1 MGSFYCRK
9 LLLLHA
15 SGSDRNPLV
24 VMGVE
29 IETLEAGDG
38 TTFPQPGQRVTC
50 HYVLTLQD
58 GKKIDSS
65 RDRGQPFEFS
75 IGKKEVIAGWD
86 EGVAKMTISADMGYG
101 AQGVPG
107 CIPPNAT
114 LVFDVELLGSSELL
128 KHSSAKDFSIFK
140 HFVIFQ

>member
-1 MGSFYCRK
+1 MGK
-9 LLLLHA
+9 VA
-15 SGSDRNPLV
+15 SSPRSWTEVLV

-50 HYVLTLQD
+50 HYVLTLQ
-58 GKKIDSS
+58 
-65 RDRGQPFEFS
+65 
-75 IGKKEVIAGWD
+75 VIAGWD
-86 EGVAKMTISADMGYG
+86 EGVAKMSRGQRAKLTISADMGYG

-114 LVFDVELLGSSELL
+114 LVFDVELLGV
-128 KHSSAKDFSIFK
+128 K
-140 HFVIFQ
+140 